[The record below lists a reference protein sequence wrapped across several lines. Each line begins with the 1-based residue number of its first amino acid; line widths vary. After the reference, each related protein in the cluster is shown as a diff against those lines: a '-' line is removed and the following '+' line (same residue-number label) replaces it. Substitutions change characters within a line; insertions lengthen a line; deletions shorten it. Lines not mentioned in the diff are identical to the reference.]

1 LRCAVPSQCSADW
14 QAQQGK
20 VAYAA
25 PEPIHGFNVMRMD
38 AMFYVQ
44 RDGEGQLA
52 RVEAAPYAE
61 YTEILPADHAE
72 IQEWFADDVVE
83 NSLKQLKQSDLD
95 MIRVLE
101 DLIEVLT
108 TKGVISITDLPA
120 GAQAKLLSRSTARKA
135 LGGLTNLIEEDEET
149 GLI

>member
-1 LRCAVPSQCSADW
+1 
-14 QAQQGK
+14 
-20 VAYAA
+20 
-25 PEPIHGFNVMRMD
+25 
-38 AMFYVQ
+38 MFYVQ
-44 RDGEGQLA
+44 RDDEGQLA

-61 YTEILPADHAE
+61 YTEMLPADHAE

-120 GAQAKLLSRSTARKA
+120 GAQAKLLNRSTARKA
-135 LGGLTNLIEEDEET
+135 LGSLNNLIEDDEAG

>member
-1 LRCAVPSQCSADW
+1 
-14 QAQQGK
+14 
-20 VAYAA
+20 
-25 PEPIHGFNVMRMD
+25 
-38 AMFYVQ
+38 MFYVQ
-44 RDGEGQLA
+44 RDAQGQLV

-61 YTEILPADHAE
+61 YTEMLPADHAE
-72 IQEWFADDVVE
+72 VQEWFADDVVE

-108 TKGVISITDLPA
+108 TKGVISITDLPR
-120 GAQAKLLSRSTARKA
+120 GAQAKLLSRSNARQV
-135 LGGLTNLIEEDEET
+135 LGGLTNLIDDSEENG